1 MYSFCSLGYNSV
13 LVIYFV
19 AQIVPALAIG
29 YLAGG
34 LMFPSDTPYPSFMS
48 TVFLSGTT
56 RWILWAHVGFPC
68 LGIICFPQGL
78 WSLLVEND
86 I

>member
-34 LMFPSDTPYPSFMS
+34 LLCPSDTLCPSFMS
-48 TVFLSGTT
+48 TVFLSDTT
-56 RWILWAHVGFPC
+56 R
-68 LGIICFPQGL
+68 
-78 WSLLVEND
+78 
-86 I
+86 